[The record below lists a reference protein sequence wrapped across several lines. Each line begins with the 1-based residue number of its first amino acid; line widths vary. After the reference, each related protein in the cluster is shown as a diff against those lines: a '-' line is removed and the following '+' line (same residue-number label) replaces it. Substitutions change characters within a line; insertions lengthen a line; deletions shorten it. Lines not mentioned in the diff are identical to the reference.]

1 MPKREALERTTV
13 RAALTDSFI
22 TSPKE
27 PCGDLTFARH
37 RRDFDRQKISAD
49 FCPGK
54 TSDLA
59 DLIAL
64 VHNAEVV
71 AAHTKEVIQIV
82 GIGNNLLPFGLLQKD
97 VTNGLTA
104 DLVDLAL

>member
-1 MPKREALERTTV
+1 MPKREALERTIADGIAV
-13 RAALTDSFI
+13 KK
-22 TSPKE
+22 P
-27 PCGDLTFARH
+27 GDLTFARH
-37 RRDFDRQKISAD
+37 RRDFDRQKIAAD

-82 GIGNNLLPFGLLQKD
+82 GIGNNLSFGLLQKD

>member
-1 MPKREALERTTV
+1 
-13 RAALTDSFI
+13 
-22 TSPKE
+22 
-27 PCGDLTFARH
+27 
-37 RRDFDRQKISAD
+37 
-49 FCPGK
+49 
-54 TSDLA
+54 
-59 DLIAL
+59 

-82 GIGNNLLPFGLLQKD
+82 GIGNNLSFGLLQKD